1 MGGLLNYLTTFTEK
15 DSTEDIVKT
24 LKSDGGVIIERLVP
38 EEVMDEAYQDV
49 QNNVSE
55 AEQSSSTSLWPEGNR
70 TVGGLAAASPT
81 YTEKLVIHPKTLE
94 IVDAMLMPVEPMSDR
109 LPATEAKSEVVEIGD
124 GGTQVVFKAPL
135 ETDPNCHHYNI
146 GAAVMLEVR
155 GSPNSKHQVLHRENA
170 IYQPFIEHLPNIREF
185 LVSAM
190 WAGSDFTRENGATRV
205 VPGSHRWPEDRIAQE
220 SEVVQAEMPKGSL
233 VMWLSRTLHG
243 SAKSNSNQ
251 RRTGFFN
258 SYLVDWIRQEENQF
272 ITVPPEVAEKLSD
285 KAKKVIGYS
294 ASPNLGWVKGRDKD
308 NLLVEGTSSPL

>member
-1 MGGLLNYLTTFTEK
+1 LNYLTTFTEK

-24 LKSDGGVIIERLVP
+24 LKADGGVIIERLVP

-55 AEQSSSTSLWPEGNR
+55 ADQSSSTSLWPEGNR

-109 LPATEAKSEVVEIGD
+109 PPATESQAEVVENED
-124 GGTQVVFKAPL
+124 GGTQVIFKAPV

-155 GSPNSKHQVLHRENA
+155 GGPNSKHQVLHRENA
-170 IYQPFIEHLPNIREF
+170 IYQPFIEHLPDIREF

-190 WAGSDFTRENGATRV
+190 WAGSDFTRDNGATRV
-205 VPGSHRWPEDRIAQE
+205 VPGSHRWPEDRIAQK
-220 SEVVQAEMPKGSL
+220 SEIVQAEMPKGSL

-243 SAKSNSNQ
+243 SAKSNSDQ

-272 ITVPPEVAEKLSD
+272 ITVPPEIAENFSD
-285 KAKKVIGYS
+285 QAKKVIGYS

-308 NLLVEGTSSPL
+308 NLLIEGTSSPL

>member
-1 MGGLLNYLTTFTEK
+1 MKYLTSFTEK

-38 EEVMDEAYQDV
+38 EEVMDEAYQEV
-49 QNNVSE
+49 QNNVSQ
-55 AEQSSSTSLWPEGNR
+55 AQQSSSTSLWPEGNR
-70 TVGGLAAASPT
+70 TVGGLAAASLT

-94 IVDAMLMPVEPMSDR
+94 IVDAMLMPVEPMSGGI
-109 LPATEAKSEVVEIGD
+109 PATEAKSEVVEIGD

-155 GSPNSKHQVLHRENA
+155 GGPNSKHQVLHRENA
-170 IYQPFIEHLPNIREF
+170 IYQPFIEQLPGIREF

-190 WAGSDFTRENGATRV
+190 WAGSDFTRDNGATRV
-205 VPGSHRWPEDRIAQE
+205 VPSSHRWPEDRIAQE
-220 SEVVQAEMPKGSL
+220 NEVVQAEMPKGSL

-243 SAKSNSNQ
+243 SAKSNTSQ

-272 ITVPPEVAEKLSD
+272 ITVPPEIAEKLSD
-285 KAKKVIGYS
+285 KAKKVVGYS

-308 NLLVEGTSSPL
+308 NLLVEGKSSPL

>member
-1 MGGLLNYLTTFTEK
+1 MEGLLNYLTTFTEK

-155 GSPNSKHQVLHRENA
+155 GGPNSSHQVLHRENA

-258 SYLVDWIRQEENQF
+258 SYLVDWIR
-272 ITVPPEVAEKLSD
+272 
-285 KAKKVIGYS
+285 
-294 ASPNLGWVKGRDKD
+294 
-308 NLLVEGTSSPL
+308 